1 VVAVGSP
8 HHLTQRGNNRQRVF
22 FQDADYRYY
31 LRLDAEYTKR
41 FDVRVL
47 AYCLMPNHVHWVVV
61 PGHPQSLALAFGRLH
76 SEYACMLHHGRL
88 TSGHVWRN
96 RFYSCVMDE
105 AHCWRAMAYVERNP
119 VRAELAGDAELWNWS
134 SAAAH
139 VGLAQPE
146 VPLDIEEWQ
155 ARFGF
160 ARWSEILRTSF
171 YEESIQ
177 TRLRDA
183 TRTGRPLAEDP
194 FILRLESALERRLRP
209 AKPGPKRAAASVRPP
224 PSSVV
229 A

>member
-1 VVAVGSP
+1 MAVGSP

-31 LRLDAEYTKR
+31 LRLAVEYTKR

-61 PGHPQSLALAFGRLH
+61 PGHRESLALAFGRLH
-76 SEYACMLHHGRL
+76 SEYACMLHHWRQ

-96 RFYSCVMDE
+96 RFYSCVMDDV
-105 AHCWRAMAYVERNP
+105 HSWRAMAYVERNP
-119 VRAELAGDAELWNWS
+119 VRGALAGEAELWNWS

-155 ARFGF
+155 ARFG
-160 ARWSEILRTSF
+160 ATRWREILHTSF

-177 TRLRDA
+177 DRLREA
-183 TRTGRPLAEDP
+183 TRTGRPLADDP
-194 FILRLESALERRLRP
+194 FILRLESVLSRRLRP
-209 AKPGPKRAAASVRPP
+209 GKPGPKPVGSATPP
-224 PSSVV
+224 ACSSVV